1 MKNKTLSSAAISTL
15 AVALAVAAALVSGC
29 QHGESPFTEE
39 LAGGPPVTTPSAEAA
54 RAASVEPTLTQRP
67 HAHAEVRSAGGVV
80 THGPLYFED
89 PYESPSD
96 EDDVFE
102 WSGED
107 YAHMAYGPARFLVN
121 TVLFPV
127 SAAVTPP
134 WLVMESDGQGTKVLK
149 AADNREDD
157 ASSDDATVSGK

>member
-15 AVALAVAAALVSGC
+15 AVALAGAAALVSGC
-29 QHGESPFTEE
+29 QHGESPFTDE
-39 LAGGPPVTTPSAEAA
+39 LAGKPP
-54 RAASVEPTLTQRP
+54 
-67 HAHAEVRSAGGVV
+67 
-80 THGPLYFED
+80 YFQD
-89 PYESPSD
+89 PYENPSD

-134 WLVMESDGQGTKVLK
+134 WLLMESDGQSTRVLK

-157 ASSDDATVSGK
+157 ASSDDVTVSGK

>member
-1 MKNKTLSSAAISTL
+1 MNNTLSSAAISTL
-15 AVALAVAAALVSGC
+15 AVALAGAAALVSGC
-29 QHGESPFTEE
+29 HNGDNPFTDE
-39 LAGGPPVTTPSAEAA
+39 LAGNPPVTTPSADAA
-54 RAASVEPTLTQRP
+54 RAASVEPRLTQRP
-67 HAHAEVRSAGGVV
+67 HTHTEVRSASGVV

-89 PYESPSD
+89 PYENPPD

-107 YAHMAYGPARFLVN
+107 YAHLAYGPARFLVN

-134 WLVMESDGQGTKVLK
+134 WLVLESDGQNTKVLK

>member
-1 MKNKTLSSAAISTL
+1 MNKTLSSALMWTL
-15 AVALAVAAALVSGC
+15 AVTLAGAAVPIGGC
-29 QHGESPFTEE
+29 HNGESPFTDD
-39 LAGGPPVTTPSAEAA
+39 LAGRPPVTTPSADAT
-54 RAASVEPTLTQRP
+54 RAASAEPTFTQRP
-67 HAHAEVRSAGGVV
+67 HAPTEVRAASGVV

-89 PYESPSD
+89 PYDAPSD

-102 WSGED
+102 WSGAD

-134 WLVMESDGQGTKVLK
+134 WLLVESDGQSTKVVEAK
-149 AADNREDD
+149 DTQDDD
-157 ASSDDATVSGK
+157 AYSDDATASGK